1 MKTKTKYIYKSGD
14 WRDLYIIGE
23 EVTFRWHSAWIIT
36 NVIYDKDKDRTSV
49 KLVKI

>member
-23 EVTFRWHSAWIIT
+23 GVTFRWHSAWIIT